1 MANIKT
7 RVQTS
12 RYFKSSTYR
21 IVVLDQVPQESVSF
35 FADIVQVDVGHRVGG
50 ILMLVHRWT

>member
-1 MANIKT
+1 MTK
-7 RVQTS
+7 RS
-12 RYFKSSTYR
+12 LHCRSSTYR

-35 FADIVQVDVGHRVGG
+35 LTDIVQVDVGDRMGG